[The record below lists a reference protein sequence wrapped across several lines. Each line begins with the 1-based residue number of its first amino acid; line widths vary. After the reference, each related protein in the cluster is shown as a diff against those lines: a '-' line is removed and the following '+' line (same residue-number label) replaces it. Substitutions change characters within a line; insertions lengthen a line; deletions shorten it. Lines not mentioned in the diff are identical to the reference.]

1 MRFRRLTE
9 SFCRVRQIDTFK
21 KGGGDRDSRQYPG
34 RIDQTNIQGGH
45 TMKKV
50 FLFSLLVVFV
60 LMSTS
65 LYAAEKYSLGTS
77 HIALKVDYF
86 SFTDDVFDDIDLDAG
101 PYIGLEG
108 YYGIMPNLY
117 LGLEA
122 GWAGTSNDGFIEE
135 LDADADIDVNFV
147 PIELNLKYAIDVSPA
162 WVISLG
168 AGVSY
173 SWFDVKVDV
182 EGVGDADEEDWVFG
196 GQVFADIT
204 YKLSNQWFIGIN
216 GKYQITEEIE
226 FDDADTDTKAN
237 NWRAGAQVGLM
248 F

>member
-1 MRFRRLTE
+1 
-9 SFCRVRQIDTFK
+9 
-21 KGGGDRDSRQYPG
+21 
-34 RIDQTNIQGGH
+34 
-45 TMKKV
+45 MKKV
-50 FLFSLLVVFV
+50 FLLALMVVLV
-60 LMSTS
+60 LMATTV
-65 LYAAEKYSLGTS
+65 YATEKYALGNS

-86 SFTDDVFDDIDLDAG
+86 SFTDDVFDEVDLDAG

-122 GWAGTSNDGFIEE
+122 GWAGTSNDGHIDAI
-135 LDADADIDVNFV
+135 DADVDVDVNYV
-147 PIELNLKYAIDVSPA
+147 PIELNLKYALEVSPA

-173 SWFDVKVDV
+173 SWFDVQVDV
-182 EGVGDADEEDWVFG
+182 DDFGDADTDDWVFG
-196 GQVFADIT
+196 GQVFADLT
-204 YKLSNQWFIGIN
+204 YKLNNQWFIGIN
-216 GKYQITEEIE
+216 GKYQFTEDLDFEIE
-226 FDDADTDTKAN
+226 GEDVDTDSNAN